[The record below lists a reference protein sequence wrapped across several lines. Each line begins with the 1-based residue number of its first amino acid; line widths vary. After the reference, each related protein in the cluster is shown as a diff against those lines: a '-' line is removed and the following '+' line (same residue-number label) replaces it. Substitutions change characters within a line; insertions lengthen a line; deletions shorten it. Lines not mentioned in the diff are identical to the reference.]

1 MMKPMLEICCGSF
14 SDVKTAYENGA
25 DRVELNSAL
34 YMGGLTPTLAN
45 LIYAKEKCNI
55 PVVTMVRPRGGGFC
69 YSDEEYDTML
79 MDAKILLEHGA
90 DGIAFGFLTEEKMLD
105 KKRTKEMIE
114 LIHEYGREAVF
125 HRAFDCIDNQ
135 DSAAEK
141 LIRLGTDR
149 ILTSGGAVNVWDGRK
164 QLKHLQNQYGKDI
177 TILAGSGVK
186 DTNVRELIEYTGIT
200 QVHSSCGSWKCDVT
214 AAGNAVDFSYDEAMK
229 NCYQCADA
237 GKVRKLAE
245 DFINTYMKNNKKEKV
260 GDL

>member
-1 MMKPMLEICCGSF
+1 M
-14 SDVKTAYENGA
+14 KTAYENGA

-55 PVVTMVRPRGGGFC
+55 PVVAMVRPRGGGFC

-125 HRAFDCIDNQ
+125 HRAFDCTDNQ

-141 LIRLGTDR
+141 LIRLGADR

-177 TILAGSGVK
+177 T
-186 DTNVRELIEYTGIT
+186 

-214 AAGNAVDFSYDEAMK
+214 GAGNAVDFSYDEAMK

-245 DFINTYMKNNKKEKV
+245 AFINTYMKNKKKKR
-260 GDL
+260 

>member
-1 MMKPMLEICCGSF
+1 MRGKEINKLVLEICCGSF

-45 LIYAKEKCNI
+45 LIYAREKCNI
-55 PVVTMVRPRGGGFC
+55 PVVAMVRPRGGGFC

-90 DGIAFGFLTEEKMLD
+90 DGIAFGFLTEEKLLD
-105 KKRTKEMIE
+105 EKRTKEMIE
-114 LIHEYGREAVF
+114 LIHKYGREAVF

-141 LIRLGTDR
+141 LIR
-149 ILTSGGAVNVWDGRK
+149 DGRK

-177 TILAGSGVK
+177 TILAGSGVN
-186 DTNVRELIEYTGIT
+186 DTNVRALIEYTGIT
-200 QVHSSCGSWKCDVT
+200 QMHSSCGSWKCDVT
-214 AAGNAVDFSYDEAMK
+214 AAGNAVDFSYDETMK

-245 DFINTYMKNNKKEKV
+245 DFINIYMKNNKKEKV

>member
-45 LIYAKEKCNI
+45 LIYAKENCNI
-55 PVVTMVRPRGGGFC
+55 PVVAMVRPRGGGFC
-69 YSDEEYDTML
+69 YSDEEYETML

-90 DGIAFGFLTEEKMLD
+90 
-105 KKRTKEMIE
+105 
-114 LIHEYGREAVF
+114 
-125 HRAFDCIDNQ
+125 
-135 DSAAEK
+135 
-141 LIRLGTDR
+141 DR

-177 TILAGSGVK
+177 TILAGSGVN
-186 DTNVRELIEYTGIT
+186 DTNVRALIEYTGIT

-245 DFINTYMKNNKKEKV
+245 EV
-260 GDL
+260 SGV

>member
-1 MMKPMLEICCGSF
+1 ML
-14 SDVKTAYENGA
+14 
-25 DRVELNSAL
+25 
-34 YMGGLTPTLAN
+34 LA
-45 LIYAKEKCNI
+45 
-55 PVVTMVRPRGGGFC
+55 
-69 YSDEEYDTML
+69 
-79 MDAKILLEHGA
+79 AKILLEHGA

-141 LIRLGTDR
+141 LIRLGADR

-177 TILAGSGVK
+177 TILAGSGVN
-186 DTNVRELIEYTGIT
+186 DTNVRALIEYTGIT

-229 NCYQCADA
+229 NCYQSADA

-245 DFINTYMKNNKKEKV
+245 EV
-260 GDL
+260 SGV

>member
-1 MMKPMLEICCGSF
+1 MKPMLEICCGSF

-45 LIYAKEKCNI
+45 LIYAKENCNI
-55 PVVTMVRPRGGGFC
+55 PVVAMVRPR
-69 YSDEEYDTML
+69 
-79 MDAKILLEHGA
+79 
-90 DGIAFGFLTEEKMLD
+90 GIAFGFLTEEKMLD

-114 LIHEYGREAVF
+114 LIHECGREAVF

-135 DSAAEK
+135 DSAAEM
-141 LIRLGTDR
+141 LIMLGADR

-177 TILAGSGVK
+177 TILAGSGVN
-186 DTNVRELIEYTGIT
+186 DTNVRALIEYTGIT

-245 DFINTYMKNNKKEKV
+245 EV
-260 GDL
+260 SGV

>member
-1 MMKPMLEICCGSF
+1 MRGKEINKPMLEICCGSF

-55 PVVTMVRPRGGGFC
+55 PVVAMVRPRGGGFC

-125 HRAFDCIDNQ
+125 HRAFDCTDNQ
-135 DSAAEK
+135 DSAAGSLLGLAQIVSSQAVAQQMYGMAENSLSIFKINMEK
-141 LIRLGTDR
+141 
-149 ILTSGGAVNVWDGRK
+149 ILRFW
-164 QLKHLQNQYGKDI
+164 Q
-177 TILAGSGVK
+177 
-186 DTNVRELIEYTGIT
+186 E
-200 QVHSSCGSWKCDVT
+200 
-214 AAGNAVDFSYDEAMK
+214 AA
-229 NCYQCADA
+229 
-237 GKVRKLAE
+237 
-245 DFINTYMKNNKKEKV
+245 
-260 GDL
+260 

>member
-1 MMKPMLEICCGSF
+1 MKPMLEICCGSF

-45 LIYAKEKCNI
+45 LIYAKENCNI
-55 PVVTMVRPRGGGFC
+55 PVVAMVRPRGGGFC
-69 YSDEEYDTML
+69 YSDEEYETML

-90 DGIAFGFLTEEKMLD
+90 
-105 KKRTKEMIE
+105 
-114 LIHEYGREAVF
+114 
-125 HRAFDCIDNQ
+125 
-135 DSAAEK
+135 
-141 LIRLGTDR
+141 DR

-177 TILAGSGVK
+177 TILAGSGVN
-186 DTNVRELIEYTGIT
+186 DTNVRALIEYTGIT

-245 DFINTYMKNNKKEKV
+245 EV
-260 GDL
+260 SGV

>member
-69 YSDEEYDTML
+69 YSDEEYDIML

-114 LIHEYGREAVF
+114 LIHEYGMEAVF

-135 DSAAEK
+135 DSAAER
-141 LIRLGTDR
+141 LIRLGADR
-149 ILTSGGAVNVWDGRK
+149 ILTSGGAANVWDGRK

-177 TILAGSGVK
+177 TILAGSGVN
-186 DTNVRELIEYTGIT
+186 DTNVRALIEYTGIT

-245 DFINTYMKNNKKEKV
+245 EVSGEDRICSA
-260 GDL
+260 LHL

>member
-1 MMKPMLEICCGSF
+1 
-14 SDVKTAYENGA
+14 
-25 DRVELNSAL
+25 
-34 YMGGLTPTLAN
+34 
-45 LIYAKEKCNI
+45 
-55 PVVTMVRPRGGGFC
+55 
-69 YSDEEYDTML
+69 
-79 MDAKILLEHGA
+79 
-90 DGIAFGFLTEEKMLD
+90 MLD

-114 LIHEYGREAVF
+114 LIHKYGREAVF
-125 HRAFDCIDNQ
+125 HRAFDCTDNQ

-141 LIRLGTDR
+141 LIRLGADR

-177 TILAGSGVK
+177 TILAGSGVN
-186 DTNVRELIEYTGIT
+186 DTNVRALIEYTGIT

-245 DFINTYMKNNKKEKV
+245 EVSGEDRICSA
-260 GDL
+260 LHL

>member
-45 LIYAKEKCNI
+45 LIYAKENCNI
-55 PVVTMVRPRGGGFC
+55 PVVAMVRPRGGGFC
-69 YSDEEYDTML
+69 YSDEEYETML

-114 LIHEYGREAVF
+114 LIHECGREAVF

-135 DSAAEK
+135 DSAAE
-141 LIRLGTDR
+141 
-149 ILTSGGAVNVWDGRK
+149 
-164 QLKHLQNQYGKDI
+164 
-177 TILAGSGVK
+177 
-186 DTNVRELIEYTGIT
+186 
-200 QVHSSCGSWKCDVT
+200 
-214 AAGNAVDFSYDEAMK
+214 MK
-229 NCYQCADA
+229 NGEFFLLLC
-237 GKVRKLAE
+237 LAQIVSSQAVAQQMYGMAE
-245 DFINTYMKNNKKEKV
+245 NSLSIFKINMESI
-260 GDL
+260 LRFWLEAA

>member
-45 LIYAKEKCNI
+45 LIYAKENCNI
-55 PVVTMVRPRGGGFC
+55 PVVAMVRPRGGGFC

-90 DGIAFGFLTEEKMLD
+90 DGIAFGFLPEE
-105 KKRTKEMIE
+105 
-114 LIHEYGREAVF
+114 
-125 HRAFDCIDNQ
+125 IDNQ

-141 LIRLGTDR
+141 LIRLGADR

-177 TILAGSGVK
+177 TILAGSGVN
-186 DTNVRELIEYTGIT
+186 DTNVRALIEYTGIT

-245 DFINTYMKNNKKEKV
+245 EV
-260 GDL
+260 SGV